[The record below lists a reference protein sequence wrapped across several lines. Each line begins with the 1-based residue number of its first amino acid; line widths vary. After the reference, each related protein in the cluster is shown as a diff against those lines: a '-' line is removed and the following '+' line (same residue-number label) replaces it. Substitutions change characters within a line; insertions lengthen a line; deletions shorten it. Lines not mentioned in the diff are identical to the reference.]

1 MFRRLHELKS
11 VRAIKIYIPCFLE
24 ACSSFHLRSIIA
36 LSSRVVADGYCTQR
50 KCFMC
55 AVNCVFVVAL
65 SASGGRSD
73 SDSVS
78 DSSGRATGAVVPSVA
93 ICSPLSEL
101 VLSRVRT
108 SDYE

>member
-1 MFRRLHELKS
+1 MRRIM
-11 VRAIKIYIPCFLE
+11 AF
-24 ACSSFHLRSIIA
+24 SSK
-36 LSSRVVADGYCTQR
+36 VVAEGYCTQR

-55 AVNCVFVVAL
+55 AVNCVLVVAL

-78 DSSGRATGAVVPSVA
+78 DTSPPPPPAAAAGPALPSAVT
-93 ICSPLSEL
+93 ICSPFSEL

-108 SDYE
+108 SYWARGEEVG